1 MRPRIAAAVALA
13 AGLIAAP
20 AFAADPTSP
29 PAGAPPA
36 AAPPAAE
43 PPATAPAPMAKPA
56 PMRHHRT
63 TMRHGMTHTMA
74 KPDSEHMS
82 IEQLNAM
89 SLDAAKRGQSFSP
102 PAGSPPPAK

>member
-29 PAGAPPA
+29 PA

-43 PPATAPAPMAKPA
+43 PPAAAPGPMAKPA